1 MRLFRTWTNKVKPI
15 NQRSQTSLAG
25 FQELYLVYCMVRIGQ
40 ELKYSGSRLLQVRN
54 NLRLK
59 CQFCSV
65 GYQIQDE
72 FTLSASESCAN
83 ILISKFWRPV
93 ALSGFLWNQCDIL
106 SLFWTIFFASVVAT
120 LFVCVNNFYLGA
132 VVSVVCPPMLRLLS
146 AAPCPQGSRY
156 TATLPAR
163 RERPIET
170 HRCDSSVLCCLNS
183 ITQQIMM
190 IMIEVLVPNNPGHVF
205 IGL

>member
-1 MRLFRTWTNKVKPI
+1 MRLYRTWANKVRPI
-15 NQRSQTSLAG
+15 NQKKPDISGWFPRT
-25 FQELYLVYCMVRIGQ
+25 YLVYCMVRIGQ

-65 GYQIQDE
+65 AYQIQDK

-93 ALSGFLWNQCDIL
+93 ALSGFLWNQCDIF
-106 SLFWTIFFASVVAT
+106 SFFWIIFFASVVAT
-120 LFVCVNNFYLGA
+120 LSGCVNNFYLGA

-146 AAPCPQGSRY
+146 AAPCPHHRVPA
-156 TATLPAR
+156 TALHSLRGENVQLIHTAV
-163 RERPIET
+163 T
-170 HRCDSSVLCCLNS
+170 HLCCAAS
-183 ITQQIMM
+183 I
-190 IMIEVLVPNNPGHVF
+190 PSHNR
-205 IGL
+205 